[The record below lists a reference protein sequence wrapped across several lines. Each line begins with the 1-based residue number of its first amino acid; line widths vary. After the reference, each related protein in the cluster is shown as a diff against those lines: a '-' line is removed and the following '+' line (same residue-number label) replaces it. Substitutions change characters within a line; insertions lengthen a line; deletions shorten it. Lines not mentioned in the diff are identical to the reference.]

1 MNGAFSTLCDYP
13 VLWTPQVL
21 SLQERCVDLELQVQ
35 VVVWKVLIFWYFD
48 ATMLRN
54 VKKCNFNEMMLSAAN
69 PASLLMIFGSK
80 GGQGRS
86 LNWGRELESSK
97 QHHEVQTSR
106 DTRSIIPLVRCIP
119 PASMM
124 TYDDNW
130 PHHVPWI
137 HTVNHCDP
145 KCNLMTAWCLRFI
158 LLPKITY
165 VDYFFYYILGS
176 CGLHVCRGRGRPT
189 ERQVGFLGG
198 PRSRLRSRQC
208 GRHLR
213 GSHLLHLLNRF
224 CQWEIRRRI
233 TNEY

>member
-165 VDYFFYYILGS
+165 VDYFFL
-176 CGLHVCRGRGRPT
+176 LHPWELWSACLQRQRASDWKASWISGRPPLAAPLT
-189 ERQVGFLGG
+189 AVWA
-198 PRSRLRSRQC
+198 PPS
-208 GRHLR
+208 
-213 GSHLLHLLNRF
+213 
-224 CQWEIRRRI
+224 RI
-233 TNEY
+233 TSVTSVESVLSMRNKKKNH